1 MVYVGSADTT
11 AISAQLPNHPH
22 ILLLLQRALGSYL
35 AGPHTTLPSLV
46 LTCHTLWTERGDS
59 PAEVWYAELLL
70 IFSFQTK
77 GPIEPEADLRRT
89 RNLWSAG
96 QGPTACILP
105 VLLQSRVK
113 TWINGLLPAADDIK
127 ASLLSTPS
135 ASPYSEKS

>member
-1 MVYVGSADTT
+1 MQICGQQVCEEIRRLSLHRTSGLQNFKDTCR
-11 AISAQLPNHPH
+11 AISC
-22 ILLLLQRALGSYL
+22 
-35 AGPHTTLPSLV
+35 V
-46 LTCHTLWTERGDS
+46 
-59 PAEVWYAELLL
+59 
-70 IFSFQTK
+70 
-77 GPIEPEADLRRT
+77 
-89 RNLWSAG
+89 SATPG